1 MLSFSRLILE
11 KILQL
16 TDNDELD
23 PDGVRAEPVDAL
35 ADEDAG
41 VVLVDVLDLEVALVG
56 PDGIN

>member
-1 MLSFSRLILE
+1 MLTFSKLTLKIILY
-11 KILQL
+11 L

-41 VVLVDVLDLEVALVG
+41 VVLIDVLDLEVALVG
-56 PDGIN
+56 PVGMN